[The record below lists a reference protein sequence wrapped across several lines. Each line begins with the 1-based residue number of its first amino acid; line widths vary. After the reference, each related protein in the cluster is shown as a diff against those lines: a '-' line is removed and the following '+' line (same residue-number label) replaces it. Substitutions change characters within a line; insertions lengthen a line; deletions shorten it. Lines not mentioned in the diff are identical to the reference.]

1 MLGFGHV
8 ICLSLILFYIP
19 FCLLTVRVVGLL
31 YFRPCEPESVCHMI
45 VWFVSCVYFRLGG
58 VEAVCLWVFW
68 GWLVF
73 SPLGQCIVW
82 FSVCRCIW
90 VTYFSP
96 ILVFLVL
103 IVLFVISGV
112 SL

>member
-1 MLGFGHV
+1 MSRDRLVCVVCIFSVRWGRS
-8 ICLSLILFYIP
+8 CLFM
-19 FCLLTVRVVGLL
+19 G
-31 YFRPCEPESVCHMI
+31 
-45 VWFVSCVYFRLGG
+45 
-58 VEAVCLWVFW
+58 FW

-73 SPLGQCIVW
+73 SPLGQCNVW